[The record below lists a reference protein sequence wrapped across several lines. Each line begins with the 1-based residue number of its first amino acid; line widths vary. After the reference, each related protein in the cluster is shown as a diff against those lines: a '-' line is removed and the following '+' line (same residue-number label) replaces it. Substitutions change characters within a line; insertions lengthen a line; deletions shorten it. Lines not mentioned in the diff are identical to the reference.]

1 MLPFI
6 ANLYSSQ
13 KLKIMSKS
21 LPLSLILKASIVFVV
36 YEAYVNYILPKTY
49 IMDKLGFLL
58 SLFSDAVVQPALF
71 VFLALDMLNLDKKLS
86 LK

>member
-1 MLPFI
+1 
-6 ANLYSSQ
+6 
-13 KLKIMSKS
+13 MSKS